1 MPGMGQ
7 ILLGPTSMQGDR
19 KEALAR
25 AFESQT
31 LCWVEPNLNWMESDW
46 AVPDWVA
53 GPELG
58 VLSLYLTNF
67 YAPLSSLY

>member
-1 MPGMGQ
+1 
-7 ILLGPTSMQGDR
+7 MQGDR

-58 VLSLYLTNF
+58 FSHFT
-67 YAPLSSLY
+67 